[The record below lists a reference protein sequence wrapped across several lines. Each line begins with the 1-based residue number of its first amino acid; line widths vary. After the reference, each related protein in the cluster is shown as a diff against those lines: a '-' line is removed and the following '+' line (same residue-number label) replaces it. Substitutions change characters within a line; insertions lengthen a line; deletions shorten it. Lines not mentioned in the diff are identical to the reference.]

1 MPLPKGRT
9 NNPNG
14 RPIGST
20 NKVSA
25 DLKQRI
31 ADLLDEKFDRFNEA
45 LNSLDD
51 KEMVKAYTDLVP
63 FAVPKMASASVT
75 IESIEEVK
83 KSVNDLFPDQ
93 LDANSQ
99 PES

>member
-1 MPLPKGRT
+1 MGLKPGMC

-14 RPIGST
+14 RPKGSID
-20 NKVSA
+20 KVSR

-31 ADLLDEKFDRFNEA
+31 ADLLDNKFDRFNEA
-45 LNSLDD
+45 LDSLDD

-63 FAVPKMASASVT
+63 FAVPKMASASLIIDT
-75 IESIEEVK
+75 ESIK
-83 KSVNDLFPDQ
+83 KTVHDLFPDE
-93 LDANSQ
+93 LKDGE